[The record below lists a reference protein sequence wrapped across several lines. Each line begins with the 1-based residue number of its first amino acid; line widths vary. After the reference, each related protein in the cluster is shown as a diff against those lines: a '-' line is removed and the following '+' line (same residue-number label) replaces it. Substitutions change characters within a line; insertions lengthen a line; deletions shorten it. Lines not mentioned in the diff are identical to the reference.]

1 LDKAEIRDWIGYYKD
16 EITDREFY
24 LKLAKR
30 TEDADFK
37 ASLIRLSD
45 VESNHADFWKVNLEK
60 NGVKASKIRPKR
72 IKIKL
77 LLILRYIIGEFLTV
91 RLLEHG
97 EIETCEKY
105 SGYIQRRGTNDQ
117 FAVTLTNILN
127 DEIQHEEIFEN
138 RIAKAENQLE
148 RNRDIILGISD
159 GLVEVLAA
167 IAGLAAF
174 IYYPYLIAL
183 GGTVVAIGGTISMSV
198 GAYLS
203 RVSETEYRITEVRK
217 RSLFNIGHNEMKTI
231 KDFKSMGKESA
242 SNVALF
248 YILGALIPIL
258 PFVFL
263 PRVLAL
269 ITAII
274 LVGISEAIANAIV
287 ALSLSTKMLGIA
299 LRSMILALSA
309 AGVTF
314 AVGEAFH
321 IIFHLS
327 VL

>member
-1 LDKAEIRDWIGYYKD
+1 MDKAEIGDWIGYYKD

-24 LKLAKR
+24 LRLAKKIKDS
-30 TEDADFK
+30 EFK
-37 ASLIRLSD
+37 ASLIRLSN
-45 VESNHADFWKVNLEK
+45 VESGHADFWKVNLEK
-60 NGVKASKIRPKR
+60 NGVVASRIRPKR
-72 IKIKL
+72 VKIML
-77 LLILRYIIGEFLTV
+77 LLLLRYIIGEFLTV

-105 SGYIQRRGTNDQ
+105 SQYIQKRNANDQ

-138 RIAKAENQLE
+138 RISKAENQLE
-148 RNRDIILGISD
+148 RNRDIILGVSD

-217 RSLFNIGHNEMKTI
+217 RSLFNIGHKEIKTI
-231 KDFKSMGKESA
+231 NDFKSKGKESA

-248 YILGALIPIL
+248 YILGAMIPIL

-263 PRVLAL
+263 PRIIAL

-274 LVGISEAIANAIV
+274 LVGVSEAIANAIV

-309 AGVTF
+309 AGITF

-321 IIFHLS
+321 LIFHIS